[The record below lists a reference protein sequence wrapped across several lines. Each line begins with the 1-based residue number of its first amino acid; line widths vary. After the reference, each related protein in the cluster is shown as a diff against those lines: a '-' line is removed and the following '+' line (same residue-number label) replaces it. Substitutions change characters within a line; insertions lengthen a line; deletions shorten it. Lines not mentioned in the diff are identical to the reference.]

1 MKSFKEL
8 FLESSEYVVLHN
20 SYSSA
25 VSEIEKFAKKRGVE
39 IKEDE
44 IWNNISVGPK
54 RPKDGVTNKFHLA
67 ILKDGKEQKSIY
79 KFRLQVSA
87 KNTNSI
93 CIYYKGLL

>member
-1 MKSFKEL
+1 MKSFKEF

-67 ILKDGKEQKSIY
+67 ILKDGKEQK
-79 KFRLQVSA
+79 KHLQVQITGVGE
-87 KNTNSI
+87 KYELNMYI
-93 CIYYKGLL
+93 L